1 MIFHASVIYE
11 VLRVISRTESVTFN
25 VFRFEL
31 ILNVFPLIS
40 ASVHPD
46 RSVKRSMR
54 NYYAQC
60 PGRIDSKHFYNS
72 PKQIREISRLSGKF
86 SCLWDKI
93 LITQV
98 LFLPSLG
105 TVGFYLKFF
114 SFALRE
120 KRGGGG

>member
-1 MIFHASVIYE
+1 MQLGLNVIFHASVIYE

-60 PGRIDSKHFYNS
+60 PGRIYSEHFYDS
-72 PKQIREISRLSGKF
+72 PKQVRQISRMSGKF
-86 SCLWDKI
+86 SRLRERM

-98 LFLPSLG
+98 LLLSL
-105 TVGFYLKFF
+105 LKC
-114 SFALRE
+114 
-120 KRGGGG
+120 